1 MEEALILQVIKILS
15 STAQSKQ
22 TSIQKLCWDRINKK
36 NSNQKSWS
44 RIFTI
49 VLSFGY
55 ISREIE
61 DGRFIKAG
69 YFMDT
74 LTSVRVINLHRLVP
88 RVIPLIQSIPVLGRT
103 LSFKGGDEVP
113 TVFNSD
119 IEEPFEDVVFGI
131 SRVFGFTKS

>member
-1 MEEALILQVIKILS
+1 
-15 STAQSKQ
+15 
-22 TSIQKLCWDRINKK
+22 
-36 NSNQKSWS
+36 
-44 RIFTI
+44 
-49 VLSFGY
+49 
-55 ISREIE
+55 
-61 DGRFIKAG
+61 
-69 YFMDT
+69 MDT

-88 RVIPLIQSIPVLGRT
+88 RVIPLVQSIPVLGRT